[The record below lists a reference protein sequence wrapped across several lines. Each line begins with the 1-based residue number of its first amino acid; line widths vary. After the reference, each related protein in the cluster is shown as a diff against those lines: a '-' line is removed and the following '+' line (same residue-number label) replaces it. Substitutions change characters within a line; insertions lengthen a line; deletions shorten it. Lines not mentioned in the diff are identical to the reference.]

1 MASKKFGR
9 SGLATDSRLLP
20 LLDEELRRSVRRD
33 DPLTEA
39 GVGRDDD
46 AEVEDAT
53 ALEEKLR
60 TLFKG
65 AGSRGLVLLLLRW
78 CLAVPL

>member
-39 GVGRDDD
+39 GVGRDD

-65 AGSRGLVLLLLRW
+65 AGSRGLVLLLLR
-78 CLAVPL
+78 